1 VTNISAIWNHYS
13 SAIIKSK
20 IPYSKVPTARG
31 KRFSGNSKMN
41 FYSFVLHGL
50 SAFSVQIEL
59 VSVRI
64 LSATFLLMILTIA
77 GIITVVGMSVFV
89 NTNLPGW
96 ATYVVLGLLTL
107 LTQTFL
113 ISLILVFIILNY
125 RTQKLFIPAKD
136 YKDYILEV
144 ENIS

>member
-1 VTNISAIWNHYS
+1 
-13 SAIIKSK
+13 
-20 IPYSKVPTARG
+20 
-31 KRFSGNSKMN
+31 MN